1 MLRENS
7 QMRLSLSP
15 YSGIYDAVVPQDHLL
30 RKIKENIDF
39 SFVNPMLKKQYCE
52 DFGRPAK
59 EPEMM
64 FKLMFLKKI
73 YDLSDVRVVSQAQTD
88 MAVKYFLDLEPEASM
103 IDPSLMT
110 KFRKLRITED
120 ILEEMLRETIRQ
132 AIDKGIIKS
141 KTIIVD
147 STHTES
153 AVRPKTVTQVLRE
166 LSRKLRREIYQNLYE
181 LSERFPEKPEIT
193 AELDVEIDYTVRLL
207 DCVAAGI
214 ESCDNQE
221 LQALYVRIRELI
233 KTDKIREIRSKDDED
248 ARFGHKTPTSTF
260 FGYKNHIAMTE
271 ERIIAGIEVTS
282 GEVPDGKIMQSL
294 AEKSKENG
302 MEVKEIIG
310 DMAFVSQGNLAYCEN
325 ESIDLI
331 ARTNPAVAAL
341 ADEKTDGFVF
351 NKDAKT
357 MQCPAG
363 ILAMRTDKQLRDSG
377 NTFYRFVF
385 SKRKCRNCPLFA
397 SCPATKKKS
406 EFSYCFTDVSE
417 ENRERLAFEQTEWF
431 QQRQTI
437 RYRIEEKN
445 GEMKIAHGLRR
456 ADSTG
461 LEAMRLQTYFTA
473 FAVNVKRIIT
483 LTTANN
489 PFEPCVLGNLRVTS
503 LALLFFLRFCCLRP
517 AYYA

>member
-7 QMRLSLSP
+7 QIRLSLSL
-15 YSGIYDAVVPQDHLL
+15 YSGIYDAVVPQEHLL
-30 RKIKENIDF
+30 RKIKEKIDF

-88 MAVKYFLDLEPEASM
+88 MAVKYFLDLDPEASM

-132 AIDKGIIKS
+132 AIGKGIKKS
-141 KTIIVD
+141 NAIIVD

-166 LSRKLRREIYQNLYE
+166 LSRQLRREIYQHLYE
-181 LSERFPEKPEIT
+181 LSERFPEKPSET
-193 AELDVEIDYTVRLL
+193 AELDDEIVYTYKLLEATANGVESSGNQGIKDLYT
-207 DCVAAGI
+207 
-214 ESCDNQE
+214 
-221 LQALYVRIRELI
+221 RIRELLDS
-233 KTDKIREIRSKDDED
+233 DKIREIRSKDDED

-271 ERIIAGIEVTS
+271 ERIITALEVTG
-282 GEVPDGKIMQSL
+282 GEIPDGKIMQPL
-294 AEKSKENG
+294 AERSKENG
-302 MEVKEIIG
+302 VEVKEIIG

-363 ILAMRTDKQLRDSG
+363 LLAMRTDKQLRDSG

-385 SKRKCRNCPLFA
+385 SKRKCRNCPLFV

-417 ENRERLAFEQTEWF
+417 ENRERLAFEQTELF
-431 QQRQTI
+431 QQRLTV
-437 RYRIEEKN
+437 RHRIEEKN
-445 GEMKIAHGLRR
+445 GEMKVAHGLRR

-461 LEAMRLQTYFTA
+461 LAAMRLQTYFTA
-473 FAVNVKRIIT
+473 FVVNVKRIVT
-483 LTTANN
+483 LTTAVH
-489 PFEPCVLGNLRVTS
+489 PCTPNS
-503 LALLFFLRFCCLRP
+503 LFFLFHFCWLRP
-517 AYYA
+517 PKYA